1 MRLSRRASERPLSPA
16 EEWHVNAARMS
27 EALRSGWRPHAM
39 ASPIPLF
46 QGEHLHAGS
55 QVTVS
60 AFESRDVQYSRGFML
75 AGGSLPAFLAS
86 AAASMAYN
94 SHQRSRAERHA
105 MIQWRPTGHGQLY
118 VTSMR
123 VALQL
128 TTGWT
133 DIPLNEL
140 RALEQDAVGLVL
152 WRSGTA
158 ATRLET
164 VNPSYLHVL
173 LAWLAFG
180 WLTEV
185 IVDEELRDRAQRLG
199 HDVPAARPPPRTV
212 SIGELPPDA

>member
-1 MRLSRRASERPLSPA
+1 
-16 EEWHVNAARMS
+16 
-27 EALRSGWRPHAM
+27 
-39 ASPIPLF
+39 
-46 QGEHLHAGS
+46 
-55 QVTVS
+55 
-60 AFESRDVQYSRGFML
+60 
-75 AGGSLPAFLAS
+75 
-86 AAASMAYN
+86 
-94 SHQRSRAERHA
+94 
-105 MIQWRPTGHGQLY
+105 
-118 VTSMR
+118 MR

-133 DIPLNEL
+133 DIPLTEL

-185 IVDEELRDRAQRLG
+185 ILEEELRDRAQRLG

-212 SIGELPPDA
+212 SIGELPPDV

>member
-1 MRLSRRASERPLSPA
+1 
-16 EEWHVNAARMS
+16 
-27 EALRSGWRPHAM
+27 M

-46 QGEHLHAGS
+46 AGELLHAGS

-60 AFESRDVQYSRGFML
+60 AFESRDVQYSQGFML

-94 SHQRSRAERHA
+94 SHQRSRAERQA
-105 MIQWRPTGHGQLY
+105 AIQWRPAGQGQLY

-133 DIPLNEL
+133 DIALDEL

-152 WRSGTA
+152 WRSGSS

-180 WLTEV
+180 WVVEV
-185 IVDEELRDRAQRLG
+185 IVEDELRERARRLG
-199 HDVPAARPPPRTV
+199 HHVPPARPPGPTV
-212 SIGELPPDA
+212 SIGELSPDT